1 MKKKIILVGGGGHCA
16 SCIDV
21 IEQEGNY
28 EIAGIVDSDSSIE
41 SLLGYPFLGMDADLD
56 RLRALYDCALVTIGQ
71 ISGPAV
77 RSRVFLHLRA
87 LNYEMPAI
95 VSPRAYVSKHATV
108 GEGTIVL
115 HDALVNARA
124 SIGQNCI
131 INTKALIEHDSNIGD
146 NCHVSTG
153 AIVNGGVTLGSGSF
167 LGSNAGTKQLAV
179 VNENEFVRAGTFFVG
194 HDNA

>member
-1 MKKKIILVGGGGHCA
+1 
-16 SCIDV
+16 
-21 IEQEGNY
+21 
-28 EIAGIVDSDSSIE
+28 
-41 SLLGYPFLGMDADLD
+41 
-56 RLRALYDCALVTIGQ
+56 LYDCALVTIGQ

-77 RSRVFLHLRA
+77 RSRVFLHLRD

-194 HDNA
+194 HANA